1 MTKYEL
7 GKELNKTME
16 AIEMTA
22 RRNLWKAVAGTI
34 TTEDDAELDALHA
47 RKNTIIT
54 AMQNA

>member
-22 RRNLWKAVAGTI
+22 RRNFWNAVAGTK
-34 TTEDDAELDALHA
+34 TDADDAELDALHA
-47 RKNTIIT
+47 RKNALIS

>member
-22 RRNLWKAVAGTI
+22 RRNLWKFVEGTK
-34 TTEDDAELDALHA
+34 TDADDAELDALHA
-47 RKNTIIT
+47 RKNAILT